1 MTVQLD
7 TKTILLIGDL
17 TVQLYESDAER
28 AGLISRVSELKRQ
41 NRYLISTLSG
51 VLSQLEDLGRH
62 PSKGL
67 KTELS
72 TMLAGIAPAIRETI
86 EEAEKVNRSF

>member
-7 TKTILLIGDL
+7 TKTLLIGNL

-86 EEAEKVNRSF
+86 EEAEKINRSF

>member
-7 TKTILLIGDL
+7 TKTLLIGDL